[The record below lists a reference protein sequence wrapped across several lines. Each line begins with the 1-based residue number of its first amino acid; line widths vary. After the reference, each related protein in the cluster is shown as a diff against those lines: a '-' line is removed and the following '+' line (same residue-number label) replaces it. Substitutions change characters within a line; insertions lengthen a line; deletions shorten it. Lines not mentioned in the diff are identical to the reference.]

1 MVSGRLARPSRSLQ
15 HRAIALVVVSLF
27 TFQLSRNFLV
37 IELDRFICLEPTHTH
52 GVGSGA
58 SGHHHDDAEAV
69 PHSHDS
75 GHDSGYVIQ
84 HCKDSFGDIAL
95 TPVQPLDAPV
105 MASYPPPPGSRT
117 VLASQRY
124 QAVENDL
131 APPFQPP
138 RILS

>member
-15 HRAIALVVVSLF
+15 HRAIALVAVSLF
-27 TFQLSRNFLV
+27 TFQLSRYFLV

-58 SGHHHDDAEAV
+58 SGHHHDDAEAI
-69 PHSHDS
+69 PHSHD
-75 GHDSGYVIQ
+75 DGYVIQ

-95 TPVQPLDAPV
+95 SPVQPLDAPV
-105 MASYPPPPGSRT
+105 MASNPPLLGTRT
-117 VLASQRY
+117 VLASQRH